1 MFRLIGRYK
10 LLAILA
16 LADDDSIWVGQT
28 HFFFIKKGEEKQD
41 KEVVPNG
48 IRSVVASTSGCL
60 ASSSSS
66 SSSFVACLS
75 SPTFL
80 FLYCVS
86 GISVVVKF

>member
-1 MFRLIGRYK
+1 MMTPFGLGKPI
-10 LLAILA
+10 
-16 LADDDSIWVGQT
+16 
-28 HFFFIKKGEEKQD
+28 FFLFIKKGEEKQD

-66 SSSFVACLS
+66 SSSSFVACLS

>member
-28 HFFFIKKGEEKQD
+28 HFFHKKGEEKQD

-80 FLYCVS
+80 VLYCVS